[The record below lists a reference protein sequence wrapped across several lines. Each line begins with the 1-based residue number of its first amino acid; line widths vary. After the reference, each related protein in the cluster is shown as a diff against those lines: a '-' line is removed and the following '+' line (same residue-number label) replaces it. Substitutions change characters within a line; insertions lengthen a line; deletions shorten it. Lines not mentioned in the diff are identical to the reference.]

1 MAFVLLFV
9 SSLVPFV
16 GPFFA
21 LLTPLPFLY
30 YSTKL
35 GPQEG
40 LKIGLLAIVLTSLT
54 TVLAG
59 SPQLVFLAIE
69 LGLIGLLI
77 SECFR
82 RGYSFGFTVMMGTV
96 VVLFFGLTILVSV
109 GLTKNMGP
117 FELVRNYFQTNLQ
130 GTMSA
135 YQAAGWDEARLRQF
149 EEYAKMVAGII
160 ARIYPSLMIIGAGF
174 LVWINVILGIPL
186 LRLRKLNYPDFGS
199 LDRWRTPEHLVW
211 GLIGAG
217 FSLFFPASSVK
228 FIGVN
233 VLLVLL
239 VVYVLQGLSIVLFY
253 LNKYRV
259 PSWIRMG
266 IYLLFLLQQIFLVG
280 LAMVG
285 LFDQWID
292 FRKIHA
298 KKKS

>member
-1 MAFVLLFV
+1 MAFVFLFV
-9 SSLVPFV
+9 FSLVPFV

-40 LKIGLLAIVLTSLT
+40 LKMGLLAIALTSLG

-59 SPQLVFLAIE
+59 SPQLVFLAVE
-69 LGLIGLLI
+69 LGFLGLLI

-82 RGYSFGFTVMMGTV
+82 RGCSFGLTVVIGTV

-109 GLTKNMGP
+109 GLTKDMGP
-117 FELVRNYFQTNLQ
+117 LELVRSYFQTNLQ

-135 YQAAGWDEARLRQF
+135 YQAEGWDQAKLRQF
-149 EEYAKMVAGII
+149 EEYAKILAGVI

-174 LVWINVILGIPL
+174 LVWINVVLGIPL

-199 LDRWRTPEHLVW
+199 LDRWRAPEHLVW
-211 GLIGAG
+211 ALIVAG
-217 FSLFFPASSVK
+217 FSSFLPVGSVK
-228 FIGVN
+228 FVGIN
-233 VLLVLL
+233 VLLILL
-239 VVYVLQGLSIVLFY
+239 VVYGLQGLSIVLFY

-259 PSWIRMG
+259 PSWIRIG

-298 KKKS
+298 KKQS